1 MGEILVGMLA
11 ILAGAMF
18 CFSGNALMRILFPFM
33 GFFAGFSAGAGMI
46 TAISGDRFLGT
57 VLGWVVGFFVGIL
70 FAVLAYF
77 FYAFAIVLAFAGF
90 GFAVTSG
97 LLTLLNL
104 DWNWLVV
111 LLGTAVGILFGITAI
126 VMSLPLMVLVVAT
139 GFFGSAVVIYGL
151 MLVFNTAS
159 LGDFSNGTVL
169 QAIKDNVGLYILW
182 VTLAITGSIAQTR
195 MLRVEAEQMREL
207 WNSSVTFNEFLSAT
221 GTQNKK

>member
-1 MGEILVGMLA
+1 MGEIIIGMFAILVGAL
-11 ILAGAMF
+11 F

-57 VLGWVVGFFVGIL
+57 VLGWVVGFFAGIL

-111 LLGTAVGILFGITAI
+111 LLGTAVGVLFGITAI

-195 MLRVEAEQMREL
+195 MLNVEAEQMRGIWDSSKSLDEL
-207 WNSSVTFNEFLSAT
+207 LAQS
-221 GTQNKK
+221 KK

>member
-1 MGEILVGMLA
+1 MGEIIIGMFAVLVGAL
-11 ILAGAMF
+11 F

-57 VLGWVVGFFVGIL
+57 MLGWVVGFFVGVL

-111 LLGTAVGILFGITAI
+111 LLGTAVGVLFGITAI

-195 MLRVEAEQMREL
+195 MLNVEAEQMRGVWDSSKSLDEL
-207 WNSSVTFNEFLSAT
+207 LAQS
-221 GTQNKK
+221 KK